1 MGKSDK
7 KGGNIV
13 KKFLKSFRYGQK
25 GFTLVE
31 LLIVVAILGILAAV
45 AIPSLVKFIGTGA
58 IEAANTEADS
68 VQTAV
73 IAYMADESL
82 TTFDGTVGPDTDLEG
97 DKAEEF
103 IVNPGSL
110 QANYTI
116 VDGQIFSA
124 TPSAGSKWGT
134 LAYTVAGGWYQP

>member
-1 MGKSDK
+1 M
-7 KGGNIV
+7 
-13 KKFLKSFRYGQK
+13 FLKSFRYGQK

-31 LLIVVAILGILAAV
+31 LLIVVAILGILAAI

-68 VQTAV
+68 VQTSV
-73 IAYMADESL
+73 IAYMVDNSL
-82 TTFDGTVGPDTDLEG
+82 TGFDGIVGPGTDVEG

-103 IVNPGSL
+103 LVNPGGL

-116 VDGQIFSA
+116 VDGRIDEA
-124 TPSAGSKWGT
+124 TTEGVTDSKWGD
-134 LAYTVAGGWYQP
+134 LVYTVALGWHQP

>member
-1 MGKSDK
+1 
-7 KGGNIV
+7 V

-45 AIPSLVKFIGTGA
+45 AIPSLVKFIGTGT
-58 IEAANTEADS
+58 IEAANTEADG

-73 IAYMADESL
+73 IAYMADNSL
-82 TTFDGTVGPDTDLEG
+82 TDFDGIVGPDTDAEG

-103 IVNPGSL
+103 IVNPGGL

-116 VDGQIFSA
+116 VDGEIASA
-124 TPSAGSKWGT
+124 LVSTGSKWGT
-134 LAYTVAGGWYQP
+134 LEYSVAAGWHQP

>member
-1 MGKSDK
+1 MKR
-7 KGGNIV
+7 
-13 KKFLKSFRYGQK
+13 FLKSFRYGQK

-45 AIPSLVKFIGTGA
+45 AIPSLIKFIGTGT

-73 IAYMADESL
+73 IAYVADQSL
-82 TTFDGTVGPDTDLEG
+82 TDFAGDVGPVTSTG
-97 DKAEEF
+97 PEEF

-110 QANYTI
+110 QAVYTFVNGEI
-116 VDGQIFSA
+116 TAA
-124 TPSAGSKWGT
+124 TVITGSKWGS
-134 LAYTVAGGWYQP
+134 LVYSVADGWHEAPSP